1 MLTAWL
7 VPALLLP
14 GLGALALAMDRHHE
28 RLPRR
33 WRVGL
38 ARSMLRGLGIAA
50 IASSLACAL
59 TDGGASRGV
68 LLWLGW
74 LTPSALVVIG
84 VLARPARRRKP

>member
-1 MLTAWL
+1 MAWL

-28 RLPRR
+28 QLPRR
-33 WRVGL
+33 WRGGL
-38 ARSMLRGLGIAA
+38 ARPMLRGFGAVA
-50 IASSLACAL
+50 IASSLACAVM
-59 TDGGASRGV
+59 DSGASQGV

-74 LTPSALVVIG
+74 LTPSALMVIG